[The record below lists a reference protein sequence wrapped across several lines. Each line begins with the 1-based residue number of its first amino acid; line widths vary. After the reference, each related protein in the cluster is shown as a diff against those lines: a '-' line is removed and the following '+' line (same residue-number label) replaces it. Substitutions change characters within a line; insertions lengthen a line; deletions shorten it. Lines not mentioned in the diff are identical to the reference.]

1 MNSSALGNHS
11 MPIIHGEQKWGQM
24 YGITASEVC
33 ILTTVNIVIAI
44 PGSVANGLMIACILL
59 TPNLRETTTAIL
71 LLNLAIGDFFVC
83 VVYQP
88 LKILLMNGY
97 ISGVMNM
104 VVLWLGFGLQA
115 SSLNGMLCL
124 TVDRFISICYPFR
137 YIVWMTEKRAHI
149 MIAATWL
156 VALVISVANIFPII
170 FAYLFVYIVIAF
182 FLMLALQIAIFVTA
196 RRQCR
201 QISSQ
206 FVALGKNVPYQHKP
220 TRAISLVMGAF
231 LLCWLPIMVTP
242 VTLSEKAIVFSVCFT
257 SLNSLLNPIICCWQ
271 IRDVKNALRKM
282 LRLRPR
288 VDTVR
293 QPRARSR
300 ECEPGLKEP

>member
-1 MNSSALGNHS
+1 MNSSANHDENAS
-11 MPIIHGEQKWGQM
+11 LGEQGWRER
-24 YGITASEVC
+24 YGFTASEVM
-33 ILTTVNIVIAI
+33 ILTTAHLATAV
-44 PGSVANGLMIACILL
+44 PGPVANGLMISCILL
-59 TPNLRETTTAIL
+59 SPNLRETTTAIF
-71 LLNLAIGDFFVC
+71 LLNLAVVDFFVC
-83 VVYQP
+83 VAYQP
-88 LKILLMNGY
+88 LYILLINGY

-104 VVLWLGFGLQA
+104 VVRWLGYGLQLT
-115 SSLNGMLCL
+115 SLNGMLCL

-156 VALVISVANIFPII
+156 VALVISVANIFPAI

-242 VTLSEKAIVFSVCFT
+242 STQSDKAIIFSLCFT
-257 SLNSLLNPIICCWQ
+257 SLNSLVNPIICCCQ
-271 IRDVKNALRKM
+271 IRDIKNALRKM
-282 LRLRPR
+282 LGLSRR
-288 VDTVR
+288 VGILN
-293 QPRARSR
+293 Q
-300 ECEPGLKEP
+300 CQ